1 MAVVEPLL
9 SFCCDGVSFSGSE
22 KTTLFAD
29 SLRARGTHTI
39 SRIKTRLD
47 DSRLAG
53 LQHARFNQ
61 RFLRLERD
69 NLGDWEYRRGTQL
82 QALYSFDVRKVP
94 TTVTITTE
102 GEHPA
107 KVHCSILVKS
117 WLQFTTPGDP
127 RRVEEQIE
135 LLEAYVKGSL

>member
-1 MAVVEPLL
+1 MKNRGNVSSTSVL
-9 SFCCDGVSFSGSE
+9 SECHQ
-22 KTTLFAD
+22 TTVYAD
-29 SLRARGTHTI
+29 SLPARETHRF
-39 SRIKTRLD
+39 SRNRTRPK
-47 DSRLAG
+47 DSDRNG
-53 LQHARFNQ
+53 LLPARFNQ